1 MHDSLRRKI
10 LKLLD
15 QHRLMTLATNRPD
28 GWPQATVGYVKD
40 GLTLYFLCSL
50 KSQKAA
56 SLARDSRVRRST
68 TMSRTRWRSPA
79 FPRQPR
85 RTVTDPTEVA
95 KAMKLLLAPLTEKL
109 PWDIENTIFAEPCC
123 AVALVD
129 SELEL
134 VLHIK
139 CERSD

>member
-56 SLARDSRVRRST
+56 NLARDSRVSLTSVDHDVSKPMAIAGLSTADQANSHRSD
-68 TMSRTRWRSPA
+68 RSSESHETA
-79 FPRQPR
+79 AGSAYGEI
-85 RTVTDPTEVA
+85 TVGHR
-95 KAMKLLLAPLTEKL
+95 KYH
-109 PWDIENTIFAEPCC
+109 FCC
-123 AVALVD
+123 AVLCGSAG
-129 SELEL
+129 
-134 VLHIK
+134 
-139 CERSD
+139 R